1 MNINF
6 LLSLNLGG
14 LATVKSGSTMSKK
27 RKRRSTM
34 DEILIP
40 LDDTI
45 TQLIISTTTE
55 NSADGISLQA
65 PSGITWTEGLI
76 RLSNVA
82 IYIVDMPVDGN
93 WKLQVPVDA
102 GEYHYSVKVSST
114 ENINFNHRYMKKA
127 NRKVLEIKSPIAG
140 K

>member
-1 MNINF
+1 MNKKLI
-6 LLSLNLGG
+6 LALNLGT

-27 RKRRSTM
+27 RKRRSTT

-40 LDDTI
+40 LDDTVG
-45 TQLIISTTTE
+45 QLVISTTTE
-55 NSADGISLQA
+55 NSADGISLEA
-65 PSGITWTEGLI
+65 PSGITWTEGLN

-82 IYIVDMPVDGN
+82 IYIVDMPADGN

-102 GEYHYSVKVSST
+102 GEYQYSVKVSSS

-127 NRKVLEIKSPIAG
+127 NRKVMEIKSPIAG